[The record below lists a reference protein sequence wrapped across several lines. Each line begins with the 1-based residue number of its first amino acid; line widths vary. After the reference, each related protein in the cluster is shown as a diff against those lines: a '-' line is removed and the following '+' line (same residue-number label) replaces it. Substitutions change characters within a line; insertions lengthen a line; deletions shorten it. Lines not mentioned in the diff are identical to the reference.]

1 MSPVSCRAPDL
12 CGGTGRAIAINKGA
26 QIAEGIRCH
35 ELSQR
40 GVKDVKVDQLLR
52 TGSLRRFIPRQT
64 RWKICAG
71 FGEFTAKAHKR
82 ERI

>member
-1 MSPVSCRAPDL
+1 M

-35 ELSQR
+35 ELSRR
-40 GVKDVKVDQLLR
+40 GVKDVNVDQLLR
-52 TGSLRRFIPRQT
+52 TRSLPRFIPGQT
-64 RWKICAG
+64 RQKICAG

>member
-1 MSPVSCRAPDL
+1 M
-12 CGGTGRAIAINKGA
+12 NKGA

-35 ELSQR
+35 ELSRR
-40 GVKDVKVDQLLR
+40 GVKDVNVDQLLR
-52 TGSLRRFIPRQT
+52 TRSLPRFIPGQT
-64 RWKICAG
+64 RQKICAG